1 MKNNM
6 LNVHTISQMLY
17 HKKTIYFNKS
27 KVPVDNEEIKNRNID
42 IMTFFNIKKGKISNS
57 RRLGKLKREQGFL
70 NFTKKDQSL
79 LGTDGF

>member
-42 IMTFFNIKKGKISNS
+42 IMTFFNIKKGKISNG